1 MIWIKCGVD
10 PGRYKIG
17 VAFVEGDRLLF
28 SAIVP
33 KSSEEVLLQSLKE
46 REWKLLV
53 PWIKEGDFKFIEG
66 KTLEK
71 ICLGNGTSSKELTEL
86 LSGICELEITDEY
99 RTTLRG
105 RELYWKLHPP
115 RGVWKLVPTSLRI
128 PPRDID
134 DLAAWAIIK

>member
-1 MIWIKCGVD
+1 M
-10 PGRYKIG
+10 
-17 VAFVEGDRLLF
+17 LF

-66 KTLEK
+66 RTLEK
-71 ICLGNGTSSKELTEL
+71 ICIGNGTSSKELTEL

-115 RGVWKLVPTSLRI
+115 RGWRRLVPLGLQVPPEPLDGYAAVVQVRRYLASLSRGE
-128 PPRDID
+128 
-134 DLAAWAIIK
+134 